1 MVGQHPFAVI
11 TPGMLIGTQW
21 DSQQIGRVYADCGTS
36 AVDSQQDRYIRER
49 EGHELMT
56 VNRLDMLIGTRK
68 DISC

>member
-36 AVDSQQDRYIRER
+36 AVDGQQDRYIRER